1 MQAPTDDVSRFEAS
15 VLRSVEE
22 SAAKKNK
29 KMLEITAAA
38 QKMMAT

>member
-22 SAAKKNK
+22 SAAKK